1 MAAKKD
7 DKKEL
12 EAVDFS
18 GSENKEETPTVP
30 PVVTPETEQ
39 EETPAEVETV
49 TLTIAEKHGNTQFYD
64 KELKLLVKS
73 GETVTINKDDLT
85 GALNDRIMF
94 GFIEIVK
101 D

>member
-18 GSENKEETPTVP
+18 GSENK
-30 PVVTPETEQ
+30 

>member
-1 MAAKKD
+1 MSAKKD

-18 GSENKEETPTVP
+18 GSENKEETPSVP
-30 PVVTPETEQ
+30 PVVTP
-39 EETPAEVETV
+39 ETPAEVETV

-73 GETVTINKDDLT
+73 GETVTINKVDLT